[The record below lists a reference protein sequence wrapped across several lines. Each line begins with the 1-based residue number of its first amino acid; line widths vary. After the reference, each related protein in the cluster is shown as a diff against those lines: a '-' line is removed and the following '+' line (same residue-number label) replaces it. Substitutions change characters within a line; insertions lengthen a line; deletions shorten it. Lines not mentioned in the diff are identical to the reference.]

1 MEIHDIRPG
10 PRVERETVEVWG
22 GRGGIEIHPGDL
34 DSTNNKKKK
43 KMNDVDE

>member
-22 GRGGIEIHPGDL
+22 GRGGIEIHPGIW
-34 DSTNNKKKK
+34 TAQITKQKN
-43 KMNDVDE
+43 